1 MSLIKKNELKQMN
14 EQQLKGKL
22 IELEKELLKLNGQRA
37 MHTTLES
44 PGKVKLIRKTKA
56 RILTR
61 LHGLKIEAALKPAV
75 KSKPQQE
82 IKPINIQS
90 NTSKPKTPAKETG
103 GKSKRHE

>member
-14 EQQLKGKL
+14 EQQMNGKL
-22 IELEKELLKLNGQRA
+22 VELEKELLKLNGQRA
-37 MHTTLES
+37 MHTTLEN

-61 LHGLKIEAALKPAV
+61 LSGMRIEHAKKVVEKV
-75 KSKPQQE
+75 KAKQE
-82 IKPINIQS
+82 AKS
-90 NTSKPKTPAKETG
+90 HTSKPKTPSKETG